1 MGDWE
6 DGITLREMMRLL
18 DYKVGFKWESQL
30 IKFRIGWVQGER
42 GLSYLRYFK
51 LLSENKSLEHSN
63 SMILSTTFWLYFSFK
78 KLVNNYPKQVIL
90 KGQMDFFNLVLMVID
105 IIGLHSDTQNIT
117 ENYTMF
123 FLMAS

>member
-42 GLSYLRYFK
+42 GLSYWRYFK

-63 SMILSTTFWLYFSFK
+63 SMMLSTIFWLYFSFK

>member
-1 MGDWE
+1 
-6 DGITLREMMRLL
+6 
-18 DYKVGFKWESQL
+18 
-30 IKFRIGWVQGER
+30 
-42 GLSYLRYFK
+42 
-51 LLSENKSLEHSN
+51 
-63 SMILSTTFWLYFSFK
+63 MILSTIFWLYFSFK

-117 ENYTMF
+117 ENYMMF

>member
-63 SMILSTTFWLYFSFK
+63 SMMLSTIFWLYFSFK